1 MSNRDAYAPGVPS
14 WVATVQP
21 DPPAAA
27 RFYAGVFGWDLEP
40 REDYVIARLRGRDV
54 AAIAPLPPGMEPAP
68 PAAWVTHVEVESA
81 EATADRVRAAGG
93 QVVTGPMDTPMGRI
107 AVVADPTGGLL
118 VAKEPDR
125 HPGAGIVNAFGAYAM
140 SRLDTPDPDAVAPF
154 YGDVFGWTTEPL
166 EMGGA
171 TVWMFRLPGYEG
183 GLPEQPVSRETVA
196 VLAPAPEGAGAA
208 WAVDFW
214 VEDVDAAAAA
224 ATDGGGT
231 AVVAPFDM
239 PLGRQAVLADP
250 AGATFSVTRVAQ
262 AG

>member
-27 RFYAGVFGWDLEP
+27 RFYAGVFGWDLAP
-40 REDYVIARLRGRDV
+40 RDDYVIARLRGRDV

-68 PAAWVTHVEVESA
+68 PAAWVTHVQVESA

-93 QVVTGPMDTPMGRI
+93 EVVTGPMDTPMGRI

-166 EMGGA
+166 EMDGG
-171 TVWMFRLPGYEG
+171 TVWMLRLPGAG
-183 GLPEQPVSRETVA
+183 GRLPQAPFLRRNVRVA
-196 VLAPAPEGAGAA
+196 PPAPDGAAAA
-208 WAVDFW
+208 WAV
-214 VEDVDAAAAA
+214 
-224 ATDGGGT
+224 
-231 AVVAPFDM
+231 
-239 PLGRQAVLADP
+239 
-250 AGATFSVTRVAQ
+250 
-262 AG
+262 